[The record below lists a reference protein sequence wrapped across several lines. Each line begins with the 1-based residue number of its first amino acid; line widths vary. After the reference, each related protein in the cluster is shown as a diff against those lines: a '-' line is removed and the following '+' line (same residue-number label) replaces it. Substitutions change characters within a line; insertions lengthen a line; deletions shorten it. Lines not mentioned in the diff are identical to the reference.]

1 MRPSQHGSPLP
12 APHLGLALVVQLGGE
27 GDEAGALVDGE
38 QAVPI
43 PPRDAEA
50 DGSIWGGQKMVFER
64 KLRVETLE
72 VDILI
77 PYKIYPSFTASVI
90 LTLLALCSVN
100 LKFSHLSP
108 SLSICLDIS
117 GAPEPHIFLAVTC
130 TIETLH

>member
-1 MRPSQHGSPLP
+1 MRPPQHSSPLP

-50 DGSIWGGQKMVFER
+50 DESIWGQKMVFER

-108 SLSICLDIS
+108 SLSMCLDIS
-117 GAPEPHIFLAVTC
+117 GAPEPHIFLPVTC
-130 TIETLH
+130 TIETLY